1 MGFMKFKISDD
12 IDREVRTLVAE
23 NGGKK
28 GDLSMFAEDALTAH
42 LRKLTKARIAA
53 ELKLDAS
60 QLVMPGD

>member
-1 MGFMKFKISDD
+1 MGHMHFQISDD
-12 IDREVRTLVAE
+12 IDREIRIFVAE
-23 NGGKK
+23 GGGKK

-60 QLVMPGD
+60 QMSDNN